1 MGEQKTQNKDSTNI
15 DSNCDKLLM
24 ATWQIQLATRD
35 LSPVVV
41 LVDSWIHV
49 LWILAKPQR
58 ARNLSSDW
66 VAFNQRSPLFDLQVP
81 HITALPVLFI
91 HLCDWC
97 AASTG
102 YEVWSLPLS
111 TSDANSHESI
121 FKVRLRHYALHIS
134 TIYSPL
140 CFRQSCCV
148 RGRRDAALETV
159 WGNNCN
165 RDVVEFLVELW
176 DCCNFRRFCSRYVQ
190 WEQVLEW
197 G

>member
-121 FKVRLRHYALHIS
+121 FKRSDIAPALDSELRMEIAYA
-134 TIYSPL
+134 TIYLRL
-140 CFRQSCCV
+140 CQFENSI
-148 RGRRDAALETV
+148 RRSD
-159 WGNNCN
+159 
-165 RDVVEFLVELW
+165 FYFELM
-176 DCCNFRRFCSRYVQ
+176 RA
-190 WEQVLEW
+190 E
-197 G
+197 